1 MKYLSHIVATKGL
14 AHGVGRAFQIFSRFL
29 FGTRRFDRMLGSL
42 GGAPYLSDAKITFFV
57 TAILLERHEKSI
69 RRLRELGHVIAAHGL
84 YHSNMKLQTLEK
96 QTSILHDS
104 RQVFEK
110 HGYAV
115 DGFRCPYLSYNEDTI
130 DALRS
135 SQYWWTSQDLIC
147 WSDEFPS
154 GGQDDAVMK
163 RLAHI
168 YSWTE
173 ADESVSVPRFS
184 KGLVDI
190 PITAPDDE
198 MLVERYKVRDPREI
212 GRIWETILRKT
223 HEKGELC
230 HLLFHPE
237 RYSFVRDPL
246 KEVLAVGKEM
256 SPAIWI
262 SSLAEIAD
270 WWQKRKNSKW
280 TIEKNGND
288 GWRLWLEAPD
298 EATLLCGR
306 AGARSGKSNPFF
318 RGFAAVDPI
327 EKRDRS
333 AGYFAGNGQR
343 YTVGLSRAC
352 PEELEDF
359 LAEEGFFAERTD
371 READHSFFIDRDR
384 PFEERDRL
392 PLLNRLES
400 ADHPL
405 LRLWRWPG
413 EARSA
418 LSISSDVDA
427 ISILDFV
434 RRALNF

>member
-1 MKYLSHIVATKGL
+1 ML
-14 AHGVGRAFQIFSRFL
+14 ASLGRA
-29 FGTRRFDRMLGSL
+29 
-42 GGAPYLSDAKITFFV
+42 PYVSDAKITFFV
-57 TAILLERHEKSI
+57 TAILLERHERSI
-69 RRLRELGHVIAAHGL
+69 RKLHELGHIIAAHGL

-96 QTSILHDS
+96 QASILRDS

-130 DALRS
+130 TALRS
-135 SQYWWTSQDLIC
+135 SPYWWTSQDLIC
-147 WSDEFPS
+147 WSDEIPS
-154 GGQDDAVMK
+154 GGHDRAVMK

-173 ADESVSVPRFS
+173 ADESVSLPRLS
-184 KGLVDI
+184 NGLVDI

-198 MLVERYKVRDPREI
+198 MLVDRYKVRDPREI
-212 GRIWETILRKT
+212 GKIWETILRRT
-223 HEKGELC
+223 HDKGELC

-237 RYSFVRDPL
+237 RFSFVETPL
-246 KEVLAVGKEM
+246 KEVVAAGKEM
-256 SPAIWI
+256 STPIWFT
-262 SSLAEIAD
+262 SLPEIAE
-270 WWQKRKNSKW
+270 WWKRRKNSSW
-280 TIEKNGND
+280 TIEKSGHN
-288 GWRLWLEAPD
+288 GWRLWLEAPE
-298 EATLLCGR
+298 EATLLCGPG
-306 AGARSGKSNPFF
+306 GATSEEGDSFF
-318 RGFAAVDPI
+318 RGFATVDPI
-327 EKRDRS
+327 ETRDRS

-343 YTVGLSRAC
+343 YTVGLSRSC
-352 PEELEDF
+352 PEELEDY

-371 READHSFFIDRDR
+371 READHSFFIDRDQ
-384 PFEERDRL
+384 PFEDKDKL
-392 PLLNRLES
+392 PLLNQLET
-400 ADHPL
+400 AAHPL